1 MWRYAYPQGDEGK
14 RANVSWPLIKRV
26 LAYAQPR
33 RRLLLVALILI
44 LIQTLIGLIP
54 PLIFRRLIDITLPEG
69 NAEGLNILALLLVT
83 IPLVTSGLGIII
95 RRVNAS
101 VGEGVIYDL
110 RRQLYDH
117 LQHMPLRF
125 FTHTRSGELMSRL
138 NNDVVNAQTAISD
151 TLIGIV
157 TNLINVVVTL
167 IVMLAL
173 SVPLTVLGLIVLP
186 VIYFP
191 ARRIGRRLRGLAR
204 QQMENNAEMNAMM
217 SETLNVSGALLT
229 KLMGRA
235 DVESQRFGNRAAK
248 VRDIGVRR
256 AVVGSQF
263 WAVLGL
269 VGVVGTAVVY
279 WLGGHLVLSGV
290 FTVGT
295 IVAFAAYLTR
305 IYGPLEYIIN
315 APVEFS
321 TSMVSFERV
330 FELIDLP
337 SEITEKPDALELTGA
352 RGELTFDGVS
362 FRYDALPDTGLSEVR
377 RFGWGM
383 EASSGVLTDDAD
395 DDEKPRH
402 AETDRAEDAPRSQ
415 ARVTALED
423 IRFTAAPG
431 QFVAIVGASGAGKT
445 TLSYLIPRLYDP
457 TAGRILLDGHDLRD
471 LTLSSLASHIGMVT
485 QETYLFHD
493 TIRANLL
500 YARPDAT
507 DAQMVEACRA
517 ANIHEFILGLEQGY
531 ETVVGER
538 GYRLSGGEKQR
549 LAIARVVLRDPR
561 ILVLDEATSH
571 LDAQSEALIQD
582 AFDRLMTTRTSL
594 VIAHRLSTIL
604 AADLILVLDRGRIVE
619 RGTHADLLA
628 QDGFYARLVEM
639 QMGERVE

>member
-14 RANVSWPLIKRV
+14 KPDITWPLIKRV
-26 LAYAQPR
+26 LGYAGPR
-33 RRLLLVALILI
+33 RRAILVALILI
-44 LIQTLIGLIP
+44 LTQSLIALIP
-54 PLIFRRLIDITLPEG
+54 PLVLRRLIDVTLPSG
-69 NAEGLNILALLLVT
+69 NAEGLNLLALLLIAV
-83 IPLVTSGLGIII
+83 PLATSGLGIVI
-95 RRVNAS
+95 RRVNSS

-138 NNDVVNAQTAISD
+138 NNDVVSAQTAISD

-157 TNLINVVVTL
+157 TNVITVVVTL
-167 IVMLAL
+167 IVMLTL
-173 SVPLTVLGLIVLP
+173 SVPLTVLGLVMVPLF
-186 VIYFP
+186 YFP
-191 ARRIGRRLRGLAR
+191 ARHIGKRLRGLAR
-204 QQMENNAEMNAMM
+204 QQMDTNAEMNAMM

-229 KLMGRA
+229 KLMGRS
-235 DVESQRFGNRAAK
+235 DVESRRFSQRADK
-248 VRDIGVRR
+248 VRAIGVRR

-269 VGVVGTAVVY
+269 IGITGAALVY
-279 WLGGHLVLSGV
+279 WVGGHLVLAGV
-290 FTVGT
+290 FSIGT
-295 IVAFAAYLTR
+295 IVAFAAYLSQ
-305 IYGPLEYIIN
+305 IYGPLEYLVN

-330 FELIDLP
+330 FEIIDLS
-337 SEITEKPDALELTGA
+337 SEIVEKPNALELPDA
-352 RGELTFDGVS
+352 RGELTFDHVS
-362 FRYDALPDTGLSEVR
+362 FRYDALPDTGLTEVR
-377 RFGWGM
+377 RYGRM
-383 EASSGVLTDDAD
+383 ESAGGVLTDGDDKPKSNGSADAGD
-395 DDEKPRH
+395 IPR
-402 AETDRAEDAPRSQ
+402 TQ

-423 IRFTAAPG
+423 LDFAAAPG

-445 TLSYLIPRLYDP
+445 TLTYLIPRLYDP
-457 TAGRILLDGHDLRD
+457 TEGRILLDGHDLRD
-471 LTLSSLASHIGMVT
+471 LKLASLAAHIGMVT

-507 DAQMVEACRA
+507 DMQIVEAARA
-517 ANIHEFILGLEQGY
+517 ANIHDFILGLEKGY

-549 LAIARVVLRDPR
+549 IAIARVVLRDPR

-571 LDAQSEALIQD
+571 LDSQSEALIQD
-582 AFDRLMTTRTSL
+582 ALERLMTTRTSL
-594 VIAHRLSTIL
+594 VIAHRLSTIM
-604 AADLILVLDRGRIVE
+604 AADLILVMDRGRIVE

-628 QDGFYARLVEM
+628 QNGVYAKLVEI
-639 QMGERVE
+639 QMGERAEA